1 MIRVKDGQ
9 RILQFEGQE
18 IGFSTSKRRGAVRW
32 IEFTLYKTEEAHQY
46 VLSRVGFSK
55 LYHLPECEIAERSR
69 LDETPRQELESDDS
83 PCDLCKPNESEFPF
97 VSFERE
103 KHWARVCK
111 SPVDVIDALM
121 KADMKSGTRYMTA
134 VARRLLEDAGQT
146 DDALYEA
153 QNVET
158 IR

>member
-1 MIRVKDGQ
+1 MIRVMDGQ
-9 RILQFEGQE
+9 RILQFEGSQ

-32 IEFTLYKTEEAHQY
+32 IEFTLYRTDEEHQY
-46 VLSRVGFSK
+46 ILSRVGFSK

-69 LDETPRQELESDDS
+69 LDESPRGELEPDDS
-83 PCDLCKPNESEFPF
+83 PCELCKPEQSNFPF
-97 VSFERE
+97 VSFEKE

-111 SPVDVIDALM
+111 TPVDVIEALM
-121 KADMKSGTRYMTA
+121 KVDIRSNNKYMTA